1 MSSRQSEEQGLIS
14 CRRYRYRPLRL
25 VSYVRRRT
33 GWNSL
38 ALSRLGPERVQ
49 QRAEQATSSLL
60 GCLEFAVWFRS
71 FGRCLPELRKAS
83 SWLSADHKAV
93 ATGSSSRLAFGFL
106 RLESKACLPRSYQ
119 QVVPWGLDAVSGI
132 ALSCTDIP
140 SSPRRGEPVLQEST
154 EVLRK
159 GKRESLWARSGR
171 NRLTEGDKEEGL
183 LTRICG

>member
-1 MSSRQSEEQGLIS
+1 M
-14 CRRYRYRPLRL
+14 
-25 VSYVRRRT
+25 T
-33 GWNSL
+33 
-38 ALSRLGPERVQ
+38 
-49 QRAEQATSSLL
+49 
-60 GCLEFAVWFRS
+60 
-71 FGRCLPELRKAS
+71 
-83 SWLSADHKAV
+83 
-93 ATGSSSRLAFGFL
+93 FGFL

-171 NRLTEGDKEEGL
+171 NRLTEGDKEEDRPQFNGL
-183 LTRICG
+183 WNETKEGRY